1 MQMKKLKIL
10 LVEDNKFDQMAFIRF
25 MKEDDRYEYIIAESV
40 DKATQL
46 LKSEQFDAIVT
57 DHQLGDGTAFDII
70 DLKNNAPII
79 VTTGKG
85 NEEIA
90 VKVIKLGAKD
100 YLIKDMEGNYLK
112 VLPVIIENA
121 IKHKQDEENLLKFA
135 GIVAA
140 MDDAIIYCSLDGN
153 IVSWNPGAEKIFD
166 YSANE
171 IIEQPVSIL
180 FPPDRVNE
188 ILEITERVKEGEHI
202 EHFETICSKKDRT
215 LIDVSYSAS
224 PIKDGNGNIIGI
236 STIATDITERKK
248 IQNTIFEK
256 EELYRSVVESLSEG
270 LIITNTE
277 GSILF
282 VNSKMEELTRFSKED
297 MIGKIGHELLFPKQL
312 YEQQK
317 ELIASSQAKVS
328 KKIDVSVNRKDGS
341 TFLGNINLTPYFNNQ
356 GEIVGIV
363 GAVTDITI
371 SNREEEL
378 ESLLIAATKSYNAV
392 KISDK
397 NGKIEW
403 VNEGF
408 TKLSGYTQ
416 YDVKGTHGEVLM
428 KTDKTGISQ
437 QMRVYETIQK
447 EKKPLSYENK
457 NYTKDGEEYWVIT
470 TLTPVLDEQGEVERV
485 IAIDS
490 DITLRK
496 QIEEKLIVANKIAEH
511 SIIKGNKALYEM
523 RKAKKQV
530 EASAKVKEQFLANM
544 SHEIRTPMNGIIGL
558 TGVLLNTTL
567 TPAQKE
573 YLTAIKTSGD
583 TLLVVIN
590 DILDLSKME
599 AGKMTFEEI
608 PFTISSITN
617 SITDLFY
624 PKAKEKN
631 VEIKKHIDEN
641 IPQPLLGDPSRL
653 NQILMNLM
661 SNAVKFTQKGEVL
674 LNVHLKEETDSSVTL
689 EFNVKDT
696 GRGIPKDKINT
707 LFLDFTQASAE
718 ITRKFGG
725 TGLGL
730 AITKRLVELQGGEI
744 SVESKVKEGSTFTFY
759 LNFKK
764 CFDQELAAEILNKD
778 AEEEHAPVELI
789 KARILLVEDNPVNQ
803 LLAEKLLTDWE
814 CVVDVADNGKI
825 AIDKL
830 NKKEYDLILMDIKM
844 PEMDGYETT
853 EYIRKKMPAPVCNI
867 PILAATA
874 HAATWE
880 AEKCIKAGMNDYI
893 SKPFDVKE
901 LGDKIARL
909 LREKSQK
916 MKNQEPVSEQESI
929 TFSEISVSDKLTDL
943 TYLKSIS
950 RGNNEFVKK
959 MINSVIIQV
968 SEDIEKMQK
977 LAADND
983 WEGLSFTA
991 HRTKPSF
998 HFIGMKTVQES
1009 ISVIEQNA
1017 KERIQLELIPELV
1030 SNLSTIFEKA
1040 KKELAIDLIN
1050 LEQKEMSNNKTTA

>member
-1 MQMKKLKIL
+1 MKKIKIL

-25 MKEDDRYEYIIAESV
+25 MKENDRYEYSIAESV
-40 DKATQL
+40 AKAGQL
-46 LKSEQFDAIVT
+46 LKSEKFDAIVT
-57 DHQLGDGTAFDII
+57 DHQLGDGTAYDII
-70 DLKNNAPII
+70 TSKVNAPII

-90 VKVIKLGAKD
+90 VRVMKLGAKD

-135 GIVAA
+135 GIVES

-153 IVSWNPGAEKIFD
+153 VVSWNPGAEKIFG
-166 YSANE
+166 YSASE
-171 IIEQPVSIL
+171 IINIPISIL
-180 FPPDRVNE
+180 FPPDKINE
-188 ILEITERVKEGEHI
+188 ALEITERVKGGEHI
-202 EHFETICSKKDRT
+202 EHFETVCSKKDQT
-215 LIDVSYSAS
+215 NIQISYSAS
-224 PIKDGNGNIIGI
+224 PIKDVNDIIIGI
-236 STIATDITERKK
+236 SIIAIEITERKK
-248 IQNTIFEK
+248 IQDTIFEK

-270 LIITNTE
+270 LIITNND
-277 GSILF
+277 GKILF
-282 VNSKMEELTRFSKED
+282 VNSKMEELTKYTKEE
-297 MIGKIGHELLFPKQL
+297 MVGQIGQELLFPGPL
-312 YEQQK
+312 YEMQK
-317 ELIASSQAKVS
+317 ELIESKQTKVS
-328 KKIDVSVNRKDGS
+328 KKIDVLVNRKDEG
-341 TFLGNINLTPYFNNQ
+341 TFLGNINLTPYYNNK
-356 GEIVGIV
+356 GEIIGIV
-363 GAVTDITI
+363 GAVADITI

-392 KISDK
+392 KITDK

-403 VNEGF
+403 GNDGF
-408 TKLSGYTQ
+408 TKLSGYTLH
-416 YDVKGTHGEVLM
+416 DVKGTHGEVLM
-428 KTDKTGISQ
+428 KTDKSGISQ

-457 NYTKDGEEYWVIT
+457 NYTKEGNEYWVIT
-470 TLTPVLDEQGEVERV
+470 TLTPVLNEVGEVERV

-530 EASAKVKEQFLANM
+530 EASAKAKEQFLANM

-599 AGKMTFEEI
+599 AGKMTFEKI
-608 PFTISSITN
+608 PFNISSITN

-624 PKAKEKN
+624 PKAKDKN

-661 SNAVKFTQKGEVL
+661 SNAVKFTQKGEVV
-674 LNVHLKEETDSSVTL
+674 LNVHLKEENEDNVTL
-689 EFNVKDT
+689 EFSVTDT
-696 GRGIPKDKINT
+696 GRGIPKDKINS
-707 LFLDFTQASAE
+707 LFLDFTQAGAE
-718 ITRKFGG
+718 IARKFGG

-744 SVESKVKEGSTFTFY
+744 NVQSKVKEGSTFTFF

-764 CFDQELAAEILNKD
+764 CLDADPVTELLNK
-778 AEEEHAPVELI
+778 EEGLAPVELV

-803 LLAEKLLTDWE
+803 LLAEKLLSDWG
-814 CVVDVADNGKI
+814 CVVDVADNGRI
-825 AIDKL
+825 AIEKL
-830 NKKEYDLILMDIKM
+830 NHKEYDLVLMDIKM
-844 PEMDGYETT
+844 PEMDGHETT
-853 EYIRKKMPAPVCNI
+853 EYIRKKMPAPVCSI

-880 AEKCIKAGMNDYI
+880 AEKCIEVGMNDYI

-901 LGDKIARL
+901 LSYKIAKL

-916 MKNQEPVSEQESI
+916 MKKSDPVIQKEKMLLLEMPSSGK
-929 TFSEISVSDKLTDL
+929 VTDL

-950 RGNNEFVKK
+950 RGNDEFVKK
-959 MINSVIIQV
+959 MINSIITQV
-968 SEDIEKMQK
+968 SEDLEKMQK
-977 LAADND
+977 LAVDND
-983 WEGLSFTA
+983 WEALSFTV
-991 HRTKPSF
+991 HKTKPSF
-998 HFIGMKTVQES
+998 HFVGIKSVQDG
-1009 ISVIEQNA
+1009 ITAIEQYA
-1017 KERIQLELIPELV
+1017 KEKIHLETLPDLISSV
-1030 SNLSTIFEKA
+1030 TAIFEKA
-1040 KKELAIDLIN
+1040 KKELVVDLED
-1050 LEQKEMSNNKTTA
+1050 LETNKIHG